1 MTSVSNGSDTTIYTF
16 DRFQLEAARR
26 LLRTDTGE
34 TIPLVS
40 KAFDTLLYF
49 VTNPGRVIGKDEL
62 MSSIWPDTVV
72 EENNLNK
79 NVSILRRV
87 LGDDRRDH
95 RYIVTVPGQGYKFV
109 ADVRTTE
116 AAGASSTEMA
126 STVVAPEK
134 SYKTVVAVAIVAGL
148 LILGMAGFFWTRRAA

>member
-87 LGDDRRDH
+87 LNEDRQDH
-95 RYIVTVPGQGYKFV
+95 RFIVTVPGQGYKFV
-109 ADVRTTE
+109 ADVEVRKEVPGAVETAGEKTPGRNYKAMLAI
-116 AAGASSTEMA
+116 AA
-126 STVVAPEK
+126 
-134 SYKTVVAVAIVAGL
+134 IAGL
-148 LILGMAGFFWTRRAA
+148 LIM

>member
-116 AAGASSTEMA
+116 AAGALKIE
-126 STVVAPEK
+126 VVPE
-134 SYKTVVAVAIVAGL
+134 VVVGERSFKALLAVANFAGL
-148 LILGMAGFFWTRRAA
+148 LVVGTAGFF